1 MSPFCYT
8 CTFHNIIMTMNETFV
23 FEETIFK
30 NRYSS
35 PWLVDGISD
44 PKRYSIL
51 HVHFIVK
58 AINVS
63 RVYMILLTI
72 QIQTYLV
79 YGLLTSLKNCYTRWT
94 NTSNKVNVSV
104 VNRYRFVT
112 KWVSYIKHRL
122 SHCFSRSFFTLS
134 LSHFLSLSALSLS
147 PSLSYLSLS
156 LGLSLFLSLSLCS
169 LFFSLSFSIVLSIFL
184 PPSLSFPL
192 NNRLF
197 TFLISKK

>member
-1 MSPFCYT
+1 M
-8 CTFHNIIMTMNETFV
+8 
-23 FEETIFK
+23 
-30 NRYSS
+30 
-35 PWLVDGISD
+35 
-44 PKRYSIL
+44 
-51 HVHFIVK
+51 K

-63 RVYMILLTI
+63 RVYMIKLTI

-79 YGLLTSLKNCYTRWT
+79 YGLLKSLKNCYTRWT

-112 KWVSYIKHRL
+112 KLVSYLKHRL
-122 SHCFSRSFFTLS
+122 SHCFSRSFFSLSLSLS
-134 LSHFLSLSALSLS
+134 LSHFLSLSVFSLSPSLSLS
-147 PSLSYLSLS
+147 LSLSYLSLS

-192 NNRLF
+192 NIV
-197 TFLISKK
+197 FLLS